1 MVLRLIA
8 VVVIA
13 LGLLTLLALS
23 QAGDEPLKVS
33 GFVEADEIRLGSR
46 VGGRVAE
53 VLCEEGEVVEAGR
66 ALIRLEAF
74 DLGDRRAQA
83 EANLR
88 AEQANLERLRNGYRK
103 EEIAQ
108 AKARVDRLS
117 AIVTKLKAGPLP
129 EEVRAS
135 ESRVALAPAQQERAK
150 TSYDR
155 VVLPFKRET
164 GTVSREDVD
173 RATEELR
180 VAEEN
185 LKVRQE
191 ELQLLVTG
199 TPRAEDIAAAEA
211 ELEEAKQAWQLVNS
225 GSRPEDIAAATAA
238 VAATQAALNAVDAQ
252 MQELEIK
259 APVNA
264 TVDAVELQKGDLV
277 AAGAPVLSLIDT
289 SHLWVRAYVP
299 ENRLDFRLNDEV
311 VVVADSYQGDTF
323 RGRITFVASQAE
335 FTPNNVQTP
344 EERSKQVFRIKVTL
358 LSGQDK
364 LRPGCPST
372 CCLATM

>member
-1 MVLRLIA
+1 M
-8 VVVIA
+8 
-13 LGLLTLLALS
+13 
-23 QAGDEPLKVS
+23 
-33 GFVEADEIRLGSR
+33 
-46 VGGRVAE
+46 
-53 VLCEEGEVVEAGR
+53 
-66 ALIRLEAF
+66 
-74 DLGDRRAQA
+74 
-83 EANLR
+83 
-88 AEQANLERLRNGYRK
+88 
-103 EEIAQ
+103 
-108 AKARVDRLS
+108 
-117 AIVTKLKAGPLP
+117 
-129 EEVRAS
+129 
-135 ESRVALAPAQQERAK
+135 
-150 TSYDR
+150 
-155 VVLPFKRET
+155 
-164 GTVSREDVD
+164 
-173 RATEELR
+173 
-180 VAEEN
+180 
-185 LKVRQE
+185 RQE

-211 ELEEAKQAWQLVNS
+211 ELEEAKQAWQLVHS

-289 SHLWVRAYVP
+289 SRLWVRAYVP

-311 VVVADSYQGDTF
+311 VVVADSYQGDPF

-364 LRPGCPST
+364 LAPGMPVDVLFRDEEWRQRDRDRESEHFRVD
-372 CCLATM
+372 L